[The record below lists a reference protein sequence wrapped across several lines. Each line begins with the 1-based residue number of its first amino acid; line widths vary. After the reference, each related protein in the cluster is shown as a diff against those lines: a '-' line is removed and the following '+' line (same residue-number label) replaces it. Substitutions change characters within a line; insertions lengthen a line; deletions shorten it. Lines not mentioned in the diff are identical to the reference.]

1 MKIEIPL
8 PVLAEQQQLLFG
20 HNDANLRL
28 LRAEFNLKIFTRGDL
43 LLIDGPT
50 DDVEKVHRILSALID
65 DIETGGRDPGR
76 KLALLM
82 EIAQE
87 STESGIRTER
97 GRIEPKTPGQRRYV
111 QAVRSHG
118 LTFATGPAGTGKT
131 FLATACAVE
140 CLRRGEVERLILT
153 RPAVEAGES
162 LGFLP
167 GDMREKVDPYLR
179 PIYDALG
186 DMLGRRQLVNYIE
199 TGMIEV
205 APLAFMRGRTLN
217 NAFVI
222 LDEAQ
227 NTTPVQM
234 KMFLTRLGAKSRC
247 VVTGDIT
254 QTDLANPDKCG
265 LLNAIEILSD
275 IEGVAQIELQKED
288 IVRHSLVAAIVHAYD
303 VYNEKIKNF
312 PSQATH

>member
-1 MKIEIPL
+1 MKVEISL
-8 PVLAEQQQLLFG
+8 PGATEQQQLLFG
-20 HNDANLRL
+20 HSDANLRL
-28 LRAEFNLKIFTRGDL
+28 LRAEFNVKILTRGG
-43 LLIDGPT
+43 LIHIEGADEQV
-50 DDVEKVHRILSALID
+50 DNVKRILNTLIGE
-65 DIETGGRDPGR
+65 IEGGAREVGKR
-76 KLALLM
+76 LALLL
-82 EIAQE
+82 ELAQD
-87 STESGIRTER
+87 TPESGIRTER
-97 GRIEPKTPGQRRYV
+97 GRIEPKTPGQRQYV
-111 QAVRSHG
+111 QAVRGHG

-140 CLRRGEVERLILT
+140 GLRRGEVERLILT

-186 DMLGRRQLVNYIE
+186 DMLGRRQLAGYIE
-199 TGMIEV
+199 SGVIEV

-254 QTDLANPDKCG
+254 QTDLANPAHCG
-265 LLNAIEILSD
+265 LLNAMEILRGVP
-275 IEGVAQIELQKED
+275 GVAQITLQKED

-303 VYNEKIKNF
+303 VHAAREKGL
-312 PSQATH
+312 PAPE